1 MLPADLWHDGATQVV
16 LRLCF
21 TVAETVASCTFVR
34 QTGVCPTKVL
44 ALRGCGVAPKSRH
57 LKTRTMDVNDDD
69 DKRSFKYSFR
79 LNEEQ
84 NMRFCR
90 MLEEAGMSGNR
101 SRFIVRRIF
110 GEEFRIVKTDPTMAR
125 YITLLNK
132 FYAQFQRIGNNY
144 NQIVRAVN
152 THFSTVAIPK
162 QMLALEQET
171 RKLKALSEQ
180 IIALSEKLHAAW
192 SHE

>member
-1 MLPADLWHDGATQVV
+1 MN
-16 LRLCF
+16 
-21 TVAETVASCTFVR
+21 
-34 QTGVCPTKVL
+34 
-44 ALRGCGVAPKSRH
+44 
-57 LKTRTMDVNDDD
+57 VNVDD

-84 NMRFCR
+84 NTRFCQ
-90 MLEEAGMSGNR
+90 MIEETGLSGNR

-110 GEEFRIVKTDPTMAR
+110 GGDFRVVKTDPTMTR

-132 FYAQFQRIGNNY
+132 FHAQFQRIGNNY

-152 THFSTVAIPK
+152 THFSTTAIPK
-162 QMLALEQET
+162 QMLALEHET
-171 RKLKALSEQ
+171 RQLKALSEQ
-180 IIALSEKLHAAW
+180 IITLSEKLYTAW

>member
-1 MLPADLWHDGATQVV
+1 
-16 LRLCF
+16 
-21 TVAETVASCTFVR
+21 
-34 QTGVCPTKVL
+34 
-44 ALRGCGVAPKSRH
+44 
-57 LKTRTMDVNDDD
+57 MDVNLDDD
-69 DKRSFKYSFR
+69 TRSYKYSFR

-90 MLEEAGMSGNR
+90 MLDEAGLSGNR
-101 SRFIVRRIF
+101 SRFIVHRIF
-110 GEEFRIVKTDPTMAR
+110 GSDFRVVKTDPTMGR

-152 THFSTVAIPK
+152 THFSTASIPK
-162 QMLALEQET
+162 QMFALEQET
-171 RKLKALSEQ
+171 RRLKALSEQ
-180 IIALSEKLHAAW
+180 IITLTEKLYAAW

>member
-1 MLPADLWHDGATQVV
+1 MLPADLWHDGASQDV
-16 LRLCF
+16 LRLRF

-34 QTGVCPTKVL
+34 QIGICPTKVL
-44 ALRGCGVAPKSRH
+44 ALRGYGVAPKSRH

-84 NMRFCR
+84 NIRFCR
-90 MLEEAGMSGNR
+90 MMEEAGLSGNR

-132 FYAQFQRIGNNY
+132 FHTQFQRIGNNY

-180 IIALSEKLHAAW
+180 IITLSEKLYAVW

>member
-1 MLPADLWHDGATQVV
+1 MLPADLWHNGASQVV
-16 LRLCF
+16 LQLRF

-34 QTGVCPTKVL
+34 QTAVCPTKVL

-84 NMRFCR
+84 NMHFCR
-90 MLEEAGMSGNR
+90 MMEEAGMSGNR

-180 IIALSEKLHAAW
+180 IIALSEKLYAAW
-192 SHE
+192 LHE

>member
-1 MLPADLWHDGATQVV
+1 M
-16 LRLCF
+16 
-21 TVAETVASCTFVR
+21 
-34 QTGVCPTKVL
+34 
-44 ALRGCGVAPKSRH
+44 
-57 LKTRTMDVNDDD
+57 
-69 DKRSFKYSFR
+69 
-79 LNEEQ
+79 
-84 NMRFCR
+84 
-90 MLEEAGMSGNR
+90 EEAGLSGNR
-101 SRFIVRRIF
+101 SSFIVRRIF

-132 FYAQFQRIGNNY
+132 FHAQFQRIGNNY

-180 IIALSEKLHAAW
+180 IITLSEKLYAAW

>member
-1 MLPADLWHDGATQVV
+1 
-16 LRLCF
+16 
-21 TVAETVASCTFVR
+21 
-34 QTGVCPTKVL
+34 
-44 ALRGCGVAPKSRH
+44 
-57 LKTRTMDVNDDD
+57 MDVNDDD

-84 NMRFCR
+84 NIRFCR
-90 MLEEAGMSGNR
+90 MMEQAGLSDNR

-132 FYAQFQRIGNNY
+132 FHAQFQRIGNNY

-180 IIALSEKLHAAW
+180 IITLSEKLYAAW

>member
-1 MLPADLWHDGATQVV
+1 
-16 LRLCF
+16 
-21 TVAETVASCTFVR
+21 
-34 QTGVCPTKVL
+34 
-44 ALRGCGVAPKSRH
+44 
-57 LKTRTMDVNDDD
+57 MDVNVDD

-84 NMRFCR
+84 NTRFCQ
-90 MLEEAGMSGNR
+90 MLEDAGLSGNR

-110 GEEFRIVKTDPTMAR
+110 GGEFRVVKIDPTMAR

-152 THFSTVAIPK
+152 SHFSTTAIPK
-162 QMLALEQET
+162 QMLALEHET
-171 RKLKALSEQ
+171 RQLKALSEQ
-180 IIALSEKLHAAW
+180 IITLSEKLYTTW

>member
-1 MLPADLWHDGATQVV
+1 
-16 LRLCF
+16 
-21 TVAETVASCTFVR
+21 
-34 QTGVCPTKVL
+34 
-44 ALRGCGVAPKSRH
+44 
-57 LKTRTMDVNDDD
+57 
-69 DKRSFKYSFR
+69 
-79 LNEEQ
+79 
-84 NMRFCR
+84 
-90 MLEEAGMSGNR
+90 MLEQAGMSGNR

-110 GEEFRIVKTDPTMAR
+110 GGEFRIVKTDPTMAR

-180 IIALSEKLHAAW
+180 IIALSEKLYATW

>member
-1 MLPADLWHDGATQVV
+1 
-16 LRLCF
+16 
-21 TVAETVASCTFVR
+21 
-34 QTGVCPTKVL
+34 
-44 ALRGCGVAPKSRH
+44 
-57 LKTRTMDVNDDD
+57 MDVNDDD

-90 MLEEAGMSGNR
+90 MLEQAGLSGNR

-171 RKLKALSEQ
+171 RKLKALSKQ
-180 IIALSEKLHAAW
+180 IIALSEKLYATW